1 MTSPVLTLTPAAAT
15 HVESMLAKQPEASIF
30 CLGVKVTGCHGY
42 MYVPE
47 LAPQATED
55 MVLVDSTTSFQIY
68 VKRDATSIIKGTV
81 IDFELKSMGIKQLTF
96 DNPNAEGLCGCGES
110 FNLKKELAE

>member
-1 MTSPVLTLTPAAAT
+1 MVASLLTLTPAAAA
-15 HVESMLAKQPEASIF
+15 HIESMLAKQSGVSIF

-47 LAPQATED
+47 LVAQATED
-55 MVLVDSTTSFQIY
+55 MVLVDSTTSFQLY
-68 VKRDATSIIKGTV
+68 VKRDATSVIKGTV